1 MYSDS
6 FGTLALSCF
15 SGVNSPTW
23 RNFVSIKTNSLKSIG
38 KQWKRKLLV
47 EGCIVRLPVRF

>member
-6 FGTLALSCF
+6 FGTLAVSCF

-23 RNFVSIKTNSLKSIG
+23 GNFVSIKTNSLKSIG
-38 KQWKRKLLV
+38 KQWKRELLV
-47 EGCIVRLPVRF
+47 EGCIVRLPVIF